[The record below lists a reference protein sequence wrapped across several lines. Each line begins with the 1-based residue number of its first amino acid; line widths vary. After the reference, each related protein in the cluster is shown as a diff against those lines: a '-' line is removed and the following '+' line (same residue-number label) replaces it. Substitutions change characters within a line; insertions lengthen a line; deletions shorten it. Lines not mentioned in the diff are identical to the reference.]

1 MAGLRSAGLL
11 LTTLLLSALPV
22 GALAQ
27 SASPG
32 VAPVGPAGI
41 DWHLTHVAGS
51 GVPLIEVPAGVDATL
66 RIDGAQAGGQGGC
79 NSWFGSVKIDGDAI
93 AFDGLGSTMMAC
105 PEPKMGFETQYLGF
119 LPSVAHWSIADST
132 LTLTD
137 AGGATL
143 LIFSGQAS
151 SVQLEGVDWLAVSVL
166 QDGAMTANPADIGT
180 TLTLTDGQATGSTGC
195 NRYFGG
201 YTLSGT
207 SLTFAPLASTEMA
220 CPEPRMA
227 IESAWLTALGLVTGW
242 SVDGDQ
248 LHLLD
253 AAGNDLAV
261 LAPAVATGVVGTWTL
276 GEIAQGGTI
285 AMIMSDASVTFGEDG
300 SLTGNTGCNNLMSD
314 YAVDGDSIKIGPV
327 ATTKMAC
334 KDPSV
339 ASIET
344 ALLAALEGATGWHT
358 SIDGWLELT
367 DATGAVLAGFV
378 PGTVAV
384 N

>member
-1 MAGLRSAGLL
+1 
-11 LTTLLLSALPV
+11 
-22 GALAQ
+22 
-27 SASPG
+27 
-32 VAPVGPAGI
+32 
-41 DWHLTHVAGS
+41 
-51 GVPLIEVPAGVDATL
+51 
-66 RIDGAQAGGQGGC
+66 
-79 NSWFGSVKIDGDAI
+79 
-93 AFDGLGSTMMAC
+93 
-105 PEPKMGFETQYLGF
+105 MGFETQYLGF
-119 LPSVAHWSIADST
+119 LPSVAHWSIADAT

-143 LIFSGQAS
+143 LIFSGQPS
-151 SVQLEGVDWLAVSVL
+151 TVQLEGVDWLATSVL
-166 QDGAMTANPADIGT
+166 QAGAMTAIPADIGT

-261 LAPAVATGVVGTWTL
+261 LAPVVATGVVGTWTL
-276 GEIAQGGTI
+276 GEIAQDGTL

-300 SLTGNTGCNNLMSD
+300 SLTGTTGCNNLMSD
-314 YAVDGDSIKIGPV
+314 YAVDGDAIKIGPV

-334 KDPSV
+334 KDPS
-339 ASIET
+339 AQGIET

-358 SIDGWLELT
+358 TIDGWLELT

-378 PGTVAV
+378 PGTVAAS
-384 N
+384 